1 MRDHEDDPNFEDG
14 MLKDGHTFRVPH
26 RMLDGV
32 SRSVRDHYAHQ
43 PQDRTGPLRVSD
55 QFGSPL
61 GLHRPGYRLGDALVR
76 DGQQAEIERA
86 YAAYDAR
93 VSRAYLL
100 DQDEN
105 GDELAGR
112 EAELHAALTGAGGS
126 PDDVK
131 EYLSS
136 LHDDELTTGDVG
148 YHLAAFRRRYNSH
161 DAARRQRDRLEQLYR
176 QRDLEIAAAWKHNK

>member
-1 MRDHEDDPNFEDG
+1 
-14 MLKDGHTFRVPH
+14 
-26 RMLDGV
+26 
-32 SRSVRDHYAHQ
+32 
-43 PQDRTGPLRVSD
+43 
-55 QFGSPL
+55 
-61 GLHRPGYRLGDALVR
+61 
-76 DGQQAEIERA
+76 
-86 YAAYDAR
+86 

-131 EYLSS
+131 EYLSG
-136 LHDDELTTGDVG
+136 LDDDELTTGDVG
-148 YHLAAFRRRYNSH
+148 YHLATFRRRYNSH

>member
-76 DGQQAEIERA
+76 DGQQAEMSAPMRPMTRA
-86 YAAYDAR
+86 CRGHICSIKMRTGTSWRVAR
-93 VSRAYLL
+93 PNCTPRS
-100 DQDEN
+100 
-105 GDELAGR
+105 LA
-112 EAELHAALTGAGGS
+112 
-126 PDDVK
+126 
-131 EYLSS
+131 
-136 LHDDELTTGDVG
+136 
-148 YHLAAFRRRYNSH
+148 LAAVPTTSRNICQASTMMS
-161 DAARRQRDRLEQLYR
+161 
-176 QRDLEIAAAWKHNK
+176 